1 MFAST
6 ARIISPRRINS
17 YAYSQII
24 LLGLNYSF
32 KRIRGRKIILNL
44 QYAYNF
50 GFRLPRSFIA
60 RIYKRRFVLYGEKLK
75 LLMFIKE
82 LVEMRKPNIYTGK
95 GLRLRRL
102 PYRVKPGKVRR
113 R

>member
-6 ARIISPRRINS
+6 ARIISPRRIKVMRITN
-17 YAYSQII
+17 YTVGIK
-24 LLGLNYSF
+24 LLF

>member
-1 MFAST
+1 MFYAT
-6 ARIISPRRINS
+6 KFLKPRKLIT
-17 YAYSQII
+17 YGYSQII
-24 LLGLNYSF
+24 LFGLNYSF
-32 KRIRGRKIILNL
+32 TRRRGRKIVLNL

-60 RIYKRRFVLYGEKLK
+60 RVYKRRFVLFAEKL
-75 LLMFIKE
+75 LLLRFINE
-82 LVEMRKPNIYTGK
+82 LVETRKPNIYTGK
-95 GLRLRRL
+95 GLRLRSL

>member
-1 MFAST
+1 MFLPTS
-6 ARIISPRRINS
+6 RIISPKKHTN
-17 YAYSQII
+17 YAYFQII
-24 LLGLNYSF
+24 LFGLNYSF
-32 KRIRGRKIILNL
+32 KRIRGRRIVLNL

-50 GFRLPRSFIA
+50 GFRLPHTFIA
-60 RIYKRRFVLYGEKLK
+60 RIYKRRFVLYSEKQL
-75 LLMFIKE
+75 LLMFINE

-95 GLRLRRL
+95 GLRLRSL

>member
-1 MFAST
+1 MFTHSQVLRLT
-6 ARIISPRRINS
+6 RPVK

-24 LLGLNYSF
+24 LFGLNYSF
-32 KRIRGRKIILNL
+32 TRKRGRKIVLNL

-50 GFRLPRSFIA
+50 GFRLPHSFVA
-60 RIYKRRFVLYGEKLK
+60 RIYKRRFVLYADKLY
-75 LLMFIKE
+75 LLRFINE

-95 GLRLRRL
+95 GLRLRSS